1 VYGFKDAVLEDA
13 DAALGRCI
21 ALTAI
26 GALAALADAA
36 LADAALADAA
46 LGRCAILA
54 DTAFGVDALRGAA
67 FGVDALR
74 VAAFGVDALRVAAFG
89 VDAIRVALCDG
100 ALCVFP
106 SGTSPNIPIK
116 KGSVFLFI
124 LDDAVPFPP
133 LIFYYIE
140 I

>member
-1 VYGFKDAVLEDA
+1 VYGFKDAVLDDA

-26 GALAALADAA
+26 GALA
-36 LADAALADAA
+36 DAALADAA
-46 LGRCAILA
+46 LGRCAILVDA
-54 DTAFGVDALRGAA
+54 AFGVDALRGVA

-74 VAAFGVDALRVAAFG
+74 G
-89 VDAIRVALCDG
+89 ALCDG

-106 SGTSPNIPIK
+106 SGISPNIPIK
-116 KGSVFLFI
+116 KGSVFLVI

>member
-26 GALAALADAA
+26 GALV
-36 LADAALADAA
+36 DAA

-54 DTAFGVDALRGAA
+54 DTAFGVDALRG
-67 FGVDALR
+67 
-74 VAAFGVDALRVAAFG
+74 AAFG